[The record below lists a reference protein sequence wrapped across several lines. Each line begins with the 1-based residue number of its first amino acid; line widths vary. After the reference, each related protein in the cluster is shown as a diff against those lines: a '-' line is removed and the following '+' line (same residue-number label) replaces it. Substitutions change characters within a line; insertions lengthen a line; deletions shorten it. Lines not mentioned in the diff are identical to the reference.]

1 MVDERPDL
9 KARAE
14 RSAAKREIILEAA
27 LEEFLARGFAATRV
41 EDVAQRAG
49 VAKGSIHFHFADKES
64 LFEELVRSV
73 VAPETTQLATLPQ
86 NDGSVREM
94 IERNA
99 MQILPELT
107 TGKVGKVLRLL
118 LTEGPRFP
126 RLAEFYFREIVQP
139 GLSNLRRLALLAY
152 ERRELQSEDLVRFPE
167 LMAAPTSLILVW
179 TSLFGS
185 FARLDVEQLL
195 RAYLRI
201 LFRESGDADS
211 PSPDAKDRRS
221 HKPQGRKR

>member
-41 EDVAQRAG
+41 EDVARRAG